1 MGFEMI
7 SPLQNSQA
15 QFLFET
21 LHWQYQLFDSP
32 ALATVFTV
40 ATVASAK
47 TANPNS

>member
-7 SPLQNSQA
+7 SPLQNSEA

-32 ALATVFTV
+32 ALRLA
-40 ATVASAK
+40 AHLGR
-47 TANPNS
+47 NH

>member
-7 SPLQNSQA
+7 SPLQNSEA

-32 ALATVFTV
+32 GLRPIA
-40 ATVASAK
+40 
-47 TANPNS
+47 

>member
-7 SPLQNSQA
+7 SPLQNSEA

-32 ALATVFTV
+32 ALAVGCFPSNRTL
-40 ATVASAK
+40 ARSG
-47 TANPNS
+47 